1 MTHNKTHN
9 KKGNYE
15 GYIWMS
21 DATHPVVYNPARP
34 IDITFD
40 DNDNPFIIEGELY
53 DASKGESVTIRYAD
67 GKYFIKTFNVA
78 PSDLKESESVTT
90 KEYLAQRMPGI
101 GKLKYLQYWDEV
113 DDEFCEHMKTL
124 QPGDLVFVGFKPKEE

>member
-1 MTHNKTHN
+1 MTHNI
-9 KKGNYE
+9 KGNYE

-21 DATHPVVYNPARP
+21 DATHPVVYTPARP
-34 IDITFD
+34 IDITLD
-40 DNDNPFIIEGELY
+40 DNDNPFVIEGELY

-67 GKYFIKTFNVA
+67 GKYYKKTFNVA
-78 PSDLKESESVTT
+78 PSDLKGSEKVTK

-101 GKLKYLQYWDEV
+101 NSLKYLQYWDEVDEV

-124 QPGDLVFVGFKPKEE
+124 QPGDLVFVGFKSKEE